1 LNFGCGSQ
9 DIFSHLLVSVSN
21 DTNGNPKVKAF
32 LEDLI
37 DDHNI
42 CRNPLLA
49 CDVLLRQCNQ
59 SFSNGATGYSRE
71 SSSIKWDHLKARPEG
86 IDSMQLAQMV
96 IRAYLQKQG
105 DLTGVTMS
113 NVNNLPAARQEIAE
127 RQYICLLNHSNKARG
142 EENSMKFKEY
152 VALANVL
159 VAHGQPAY
167 LASILHTAKFYLH
180 PFGKSRA
187 SLYKSAALEKAD
199 PKAARTV
206 NQIQTSPKASTPS
219 TVKEAGLIAQV
230 AALQSM
236 QKGHRR
242 IIALR
247 LLRHTPLRRH
257 IRPLPSAV
265 ALFPRATAIALL

>member
-1 LNFGCGSQ
+1 LNFSCGSP
-9 DIFSHLLVSVSN
+9 DIFGHLLVSASN

-49 CDVLLRQCNQ
+49 CDVLLRQCDQ
-59 SFSNGATGYSRE
+59 SFSNGATGYSPE

-96 IRAYLQKQG
+96 TRAYLLKQG

-127 RQYICLLNHSNKARG
+127 RYDVCILNDSNKARA

-159 VAHGQPAY
+159 VAHSQPAY
-167 LASILHTAKFYLH
+167 LASILHIAKFYLH
-180 PFGKSRA
+180 PFETSRA
-187 SLYKSAALEKAD
+187 LLYTSAALEKAD
-199 PKAARTV
+199 AKAARTV
-206 NQIQTSPKASTPS
+206 N
-219 TVKEAGLIAQV
+219 
-230 AALQSM
+230 
-236 QKGHRR
+236 
-242 IIALR
+242 
-247 LLRHTPLRRH
+247 H
-257 IRPLPSAV
+257 I
-265 ALFPRATAIALL
+265 